1 MNIVYK
7 QNSSNQGLV
16 NIIEHDGWF
25 YVFVEEC
32 EYDYF
37 SNFQD
42 DLRDTD
48 INAQGWFINIIG
60 KF

>member
-7 QNSSNQGLV
+7 QQSANQGLV

-25 YVFVEEC
+25 YIFVEKC

-37 SNFQD
+37 PNFQD
-42 DLRDTD
+42 ALAYFEDYLY
-48 INAQGWFINIIG
+48 
-60 KF
+60 